1 MTRRRRGL
9 AALGIVLL
17 AWIIG
22 GEWVSIHQHVPENHF
37 IDALGGLSFLVAGLV
52 ALDRRPRNRM
62 GWLMIAYVMVSYL
75 GNWGNVQVA
84 AVPMIGTIGQQTTG
98 GS

>member
-1 MTRRRRGL
+1 MTRRRWGL

-37 IDALGGLSFLVAGLV
+37 IDALGGLSFLVAGLERSR
-52 ALDRRPRNRM
+52 ARDCGPARPSHLAFP
-62 GWLMIAYVMVSYL
+62 GWTSH
-75 GNWGNVQVA
+75 
-84 AVPMIGTIGQQTTG
+84 P
-98 GS
+98 GSSGISVFE